1 MIDDREKRLAGL
13 AWAVSGAFG
22 PVVPLIIFALN
33 HKKSKFIAFNA
44 LQGALTFLFMLAVA
58 IVAGIGMG
66 AGTLWI
72 VMRDGVPEAE
82 TPMPEPLRLFV
93 LALAGL
99 TIAVYLAQVILCFK
113 YAARA
118 SRGEWARYPFIS
130 RLAATLY
137 DVSDIRVAVSKPAE
151 SAKV

>member
-44 LQGALTFLFMLAVA
+44 LQGALTFLFMLVVA
-58 IVAGIGMG
+58 IIAGVGMGIG
-66 AGTLWI
+66 TLVI
-72 VMRDGVPEAE
+72 VARDGVPEPE

-99 TIAVYLAQVILCFK
+99 TIAVYLAQLILSLK
-113 YAARA
+113 YASRA

-137 DVSDIRVAVSKPAE
+137 DVSDIRVAVAKPE
-151 SAKV
+151 SAEN

>member
-13 AWAVSGAFG
+13 ASAVSGAFG

-44 LQGALTFLFMLAVA
+44 LQGALTFLFMLVVAV
-58 IVAGIGMG
+58 VAGVGMG
-66 AGTLWI
+66 LGTLWI
-72 VMRDGVPEAE
+72 VARDGMPEAS
-82 TPMPEPLRLFV
+82 TAMPEPLRLFV

-99 TIAVYLAQVILCFK
+99 TIAVYLALVILSLE
-113 YAARA
+113 YASRA

-137 DVSDIRVAVSKPAE
+137 DVSEIRVAVQPSKA
-151 SAKV
+151 

>member
-1 MIDDREKRLAGL
+1 MIDEREKRLAGV

-44 LQGALTFLFMLAVA
+44 LQGALTFLFMLVVAV
-58 IVAGIGMG
+58 IAGIGMG

-72 VMRDGVPEAE
+72 VLRDGVPEAE
-82 TPMPEPLRLFV
+82 TAMPEPLRLLV

-99 TIAVYLAQVILCFK
+99 TIAVYLAQLVLCLK
-113 YAARA
+113 YASRA
-118 SRGEWARYPFIS
+118 SQGEWARYPFIS

-137 DVSDIRVAVSKPAE
+137 DVSDVRVAVKSPAE
-151 SAKV
+151 SAGA